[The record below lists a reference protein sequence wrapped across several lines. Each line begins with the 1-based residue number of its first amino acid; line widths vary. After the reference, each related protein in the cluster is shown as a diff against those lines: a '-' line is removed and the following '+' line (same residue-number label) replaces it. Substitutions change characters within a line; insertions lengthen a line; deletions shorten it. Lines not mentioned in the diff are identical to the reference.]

1 MLSIFM
7 FILIVISF
15 ITIYLEVKNRERSDK
30 IFYTFYFFVMS
41 VVILPFLGIFN
52 STIVSS
58 IFIIIYS
65 IILYGIYTDF
75 EMFTKIIE
83 IFLIHKKI
91 DSKDLVKLDYKI
103 LDTLLDYYKQIIKSY
118 NIKIYTMWEYIFD
131 MILITV
137 WIIFIWIL
145 LYSFIV
151 K

>member
-41 VVILPFLGIFN
+41 VVIFPFLGIFN

-91 DSKDLVKLDYKI
+91 NSKELVKLDYKF

-131 MILITV
+131 MMLITV

>member
-41 VVILPFLGIFN
+41 VVIFPFLGIFN

-131 MILITV
+131 MMLITV